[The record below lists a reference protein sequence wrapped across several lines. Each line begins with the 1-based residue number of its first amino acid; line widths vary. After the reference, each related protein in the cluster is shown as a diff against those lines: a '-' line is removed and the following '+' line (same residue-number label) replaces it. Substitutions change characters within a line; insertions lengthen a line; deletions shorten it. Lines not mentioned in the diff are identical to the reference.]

1 MNRAAGQIDQH
12 CALLHHQPGNS
23 WLRFLR
29 FGIVFCL
36 LILISGATS
45 AAGPVGIG
53 WTPFGV
59 QTTAG
64 YVGPDGKLVLFDGGA
79 AGWGVRPALFPHP
92 LVPGAPVA
100 FLPQAAGATW
110 PTVITVNP
118 ANKLVRI
125 VNGGVIQPLQPAL
138 NFPVGAQ
145 IEHSSLGGGHMV
157 FAVDGPG
164 DLWAVD
170 PATAVAHKLNTSGET
185 FPHGCSVTAV
195 AHGTS
200 YHVCAVDHF
209 GTLWYYN
216 GNGGMWSGVAIGGG
230 LLPGCG
236 VAAEI
241 FPFNPD
247 PVLRL
252 NVAMVDAAGQLLLF
266 SKRTG
271 MPWDAPIVL
280 ANGQNP
286 GSLLELGNSGFGP
299 MVSTISAGGDWNV
312 WIRTGGAWTPH
323 LVGAGFLMGAP
334 IACAPAVGTV
344 FTVDPLGR
352 LVCANWSGSAWT
364 TGYAMPALSYSPVL
378 VSRKFIPNPDLP
390 PAKVTL
396 RNTGKDPLL
405 VLVVD
410 LLDPRQPPE
419 HKIETTGQLELE
431 LIREAGGVL
440 EEVFLVPGPAGTLL
454 EQTASHPI
462 PPVQRYSLV
471 VWENRETYKVLPF
484 KNPRKGAPK
493 EQTEGFT
500 RRSNVSLGVIP
511 VPPGALLRDQEIMDV
526 VQLTKRLNNP
536 GAVMHFA
543 RPLDQPSS
551 N

>member
-1 MNRAAGQIDQH
+1 MSHSAEPVETE
-12 CALLHHQPGNS
+12 CALLLQQSATLCWPGRIAAAV
-23 WLRFLR
+23 LAL
-29 FGIVFCL
+29 VL
-36 LILISGATS
+36 TAS
-45 AAGPVGIG
+45 ASFASGPVGIG
-53 WTPFGV
+53 WTPMGT

-64 YVGPDGKLVLFDGGA
+64 YAGPDGKLVLFDGGA
-79 AGWGVRPALFPHP
+79 AGWVVRPAPYPHP
-92 LVPGAPVA
+92 LVPGAPIA
-100 FLPQAAGATW
+100 FLPQPAGASW
-110 PTVITVNP
+110 PTVITVSP
-118 ANKLVRI
+118 ANKLVQI
-125 VNGGVIQPLQPAL
+125 VNGGIVQSLQPAL

-145 IEHSSLGGGHMV
+145 IEHAQLAGSHMV

-170 PATAVAHKLNTSGET
+170 PATAVAHKLNTSGES

-195 AHGTS
+195 AHGTN

-216 GNGGMWSGVAIGGG
+216 GHGGMWSGAAIGGG

-241 FPFNPD
+241 FPFSPD

-252 NVAMVDAAGQLLLF
+252 NVAMIDAAGQLLLF

-271 MPWDAPIVL
+271 MPWDAPIVI
-280 ANGQNP
+280 ATGQNP
-286 GSLLELGNSGFGP
+286 GSLLELGKSAFGP

-312 WIRTGGAWTPH
+312 WIQASGTWTPN

-344 FTVDPLGR
+344 FTVDPIGR
-352 LVCANWSGSAWT
+352 LVCANWSGSGWT
-364 TGYAMPALSYSPVL
+364 TGYAVPTLSFSPVL
-378 VSRKFIPNPDLP
+378 VSRKLIPNPDLP
-390 PAKVTL
+390 PARVTL
-396 RNTGKDPLL
+396 KNTGKDPLL
-405 VLVVD
+405 VQVVD
-410 LLDPRQPPE
+410 LFDPRQPPE
-419 HKIETTGQLELE
+419 QKIDVGAQIDVEL
-431 LIREAGGVL
+431 LREAGGVL
-440 EEVFLVPGPAGTLL
+440 EEVYLVPGPAGTLL
-454 EQTASHPI
+454 EQTASHNI
-462 PPVQRYSLV
+462 PPAQRYSLV

-511 VPPGALLRDQEIMDV
+511 VPPGALLRDQDQMDV
-526 VQLTKRLNNP
+526 VQITKRLKNP
-536 GAVMHFA
+536 GAVVHFA
-543 RPLDQPSS
+543 KPLDQP
-551 N
+551 